1 MEKENNIRIYYK
13 NELNSIAL
21 KDFNPIEIDLFFT
34 ILSQMRDKGTK
45 EQVFTFYELR
55 KLSNYNKSNS
65 VESLVNDLETTYN
78 KLIKLNVKIG
88 TSKKWTRFVIFTKYI
103 VDLEKQEITISLNDE
118 FYYLINQLTD
128 NFTRLEL
135 EELLNLK
142 SIYSKNAY
150 RLLKQY
156 RATGKAI
163 FTIEKFRELLDIPE
177 SYEMANINQ
186 RVIEPIRKE
195 LEPYFPN
202 LKIKKIR
209 GNGKDYRTIKK
220 IEFTFMNDD
229 SLNSGKRTFRDADG
243 NYYEKDIIDFTSD
256 EIKKVY
262 PTF

>member
-13 NELNSIAL
+13 NVLNSVAL

-45 EQVFTFYELR
+45 EQVFSFYELR

-65 VESLVNDLETTYN
+65 IDSLVNDLETTYN

-88 TSKKWTRFVIFTKYI
+88 TSKRWMHFVIFTKYI
-103 VDLEKQEITISLNDE
+103 IDIDKQEITISLNDE

-156 RATGKAI
+156 RATGRAI

-209 GNGKDYRTIKK
+209 GKGKDYRTIKK

-229 SLNSGKRTFRDADG
+229 SLISGKRTFRDADG

-262 PTF
+262 PTS